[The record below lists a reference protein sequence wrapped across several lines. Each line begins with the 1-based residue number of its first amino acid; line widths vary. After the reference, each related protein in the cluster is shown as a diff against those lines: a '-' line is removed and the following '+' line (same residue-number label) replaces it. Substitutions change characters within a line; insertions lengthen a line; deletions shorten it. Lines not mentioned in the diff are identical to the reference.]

1 MTHAEQYSTSEPGA
15 PREARTRSRSRVGA
29 LLALAATTGI
39 TSLVVVPTRPA
50 SADQISDAKAQAS
63 ALTAKIAAEQQQ
75 IAALTSQYDAAS
87 YKISQLN
94 SQIAQSQAEVAKDQ
108 AEVAKDQGQ
117 LRNQAVADYMS
128 NGTSSQLTQMFTGDN
143 NAAGIHNVYSAIA
156 SGNVTN
162 TVDQLHTAQ
171 TQLRTQQDALQQ
183 QQSQATS
190 AANAA
195 ASSKNQASSLASQDS
210 SALNG
215 VNANILSLVRQQQA
229 AALAAA
235 QAAAQAKL
243 ASAQAA
249 QAAAQAAAQ
258 SAARSVSSGGG
269 SSGGGGSSSG
279 GGGYVSF
286 SPPPPTSSGAAGA
299 VQAAQGEIGVPYT
312 WGGTSPQTGFDCS
325 GLVMWAYGQVGISL
339 PHYSGAQYDDTTHI
353 ALADIAPGDLLFYGP
368 GGDEHVAMYIGG
380 GGKGEGPYTRA
391 NEQGTPMRTGDGFVG
406 VGRVG

>member
-15 PREARTRSRSRVGA
+15 PREARTRSRGRIGA
-29 LLALAATTGI
+29 LLALAVTTGI

-94 SQIAQSQAEVAKDQ
+94 SQIAQSQAGVAKDQ

-117 LRNQAVADYMS
+117 LRNHAVADYMS
-128 NGTSSQLTQMFTGDN
+128 NGTTSQLNQMFTGDN
-143 NAAGIHNVYSAIA
+143 NAVGIHNVYSAIA

-162 TVDQLHTAQ
+162 TVDHLHTAQ
-171 TQLRTQQDALQQ
+171 NQLRAEQSALQQ
-183 QQSQATS
+183 HQSQATS

-195 ASSKNQASSLASQDS
+195 AASKNQASSLASQDS

-215 VNANILSLVRQQQA
+215 VNANIQSLVRQQQA

-249 QAAAQAAAQ
+249 QAAAQAAA
-258 SAARSVSSGGG
+258 RSSSSGG
-269 SSGGGGSSSG
+269 SSSGGSSSG
-279 GGGYVSF
+279 GGYVSLNPA
-286 SPPPPTSSGAAGA
+286 PPSASGAAGA
-299 VQAAQGEIGVPYT
+299 VQAAQGEQGVPYQ
-312 WGGTSPQTGFDCS
+312 WGGTSPSGFDCS
-325 GLVMWAYGQVGISL
+325 GLTMWAYQQVGISL
-339 PHYSGAQYDDTTHI
+339 PHYSGAQYNATTHI

-368 GGDEHVAMYIGG
+368 GGSDHVAMYIGG
-380 GGKGEGPYTRA
+380 GEMVEAPYT
-391 NEQGTPMRTGDGFVG
+391 GSTVHDTPMRTGNGFVA
-406 VGRVG
+406 VGRVS

>member
-15 PREARTRSRSRVGA
+15 PHKARTRSRSRVGA
-29 LLALAATTGI
+29 LLALAVTTGI

-108 AEVAKDQGQ
+108 AEVNKDQGQ

-128 NGTSSQLTQMFTGDN
+128 NGTTSQITQLFTGDN

-162 TVDQLHTAQ
+162 TVDHLHTAQ
-171 TQLRTQQDALQQ
+171 NQLRAEQSALQQ
-183 QQSQATS
+183 QQSQVTS

-195 ASSKNQASSLASQDS
+195 AASKNQASSLASQDS

-215 VNANILSLVRQQQA
+215 VNANIQSLVRQQQA

-249 QAAAQAAAQ
+249 QAAAQAAA
-258 SAARSVSSGGG
+258 RSSS
-269 SSGGGGSSSG
+269 SGGSSSGGSSSGGG

-299 VQAAQGEIGVPYT
+299 VQAAQGEIGVPYQ
-312 WGGTSPQTGFDCS
+312 WGGTSPSGFDCS
-325 GLVMWAYGQVGISL
+325 GLTMWAYQQVGISL
-339 PHYSGAQYDDTTHI
+339 PHYSGAQYNATTHI

-368 GGDEHVAMYIGG
+368 GGSDHVAMYIGG
-380 GGKGEGPYTRA
+380 GEMVEAPYT
-391 NEQGTPMRTGDGFVG
+391 GSTVHDTPMRTGNGFVG

>member
-1 MTHAEQYSTSEPGA
+1 MTHAEQYSTSEPGV

-29 LLALAATTGI
+29 LIALAATTGI

-75 IAALTSQYDAAS
+75 IAALTSRYDAAS

-108 AEVAKDQGQ
+108 AEVNKDQGQ

-128 NGTSSQLTQMFTGDN
+128 NGTSNQLTQMFAGDN

-162 TVDQLHTAQ
+162 TVDHLHTAQ
-171 TQLRTQQDALQQ
+171 AQLHTQQDALQQ

-215 VNANILSLVRQQQA
+215 VNANIQSLVRQQQA

-258 SAARSVSSGGG
+258 SAARSAARSS
-269 SSGGGGSSSG
+269 SSGGSSSGGG

-286 SPPPPTSSGAAGA
+286 SPAPPTSSGRS
-299 VQAAQGEIGVPYT
+299 EEH
-312 WGGTSPQTGFDCS
+312 TSELQS
-325 GLVMWAYGQVGISL
+325 
-339 PHYSGAQYDDTTHI
+339 
-353 ALADIAPGDLLFYGP
+353 
-368 GGDEHVAMYIGG
+368 
-380 GGKGEGPYTRA
+380 R
-391 NEQGTPMRTGDGFVG
+391 
-406 VGRVG
+406 

>member
-15 PREARTRSRSRVGA
+15 PRKALTRSRSRVGA
-29 LLALAATTGI
+29 LLALAVTTGI

-215 VNANILSLVRQQQA
+215 VNANIQSLVRQQQA

-249 QAAAQAAAQ
+249 QAAAQSAAQ
-258 SAARSVSSGGG
+258 SAARSSSSGGTSSGGG
-269 SSGGGGSSSG
+269 G

-286 SPPPPTSSGAAGA
+286 SPAPPTSSGAAGA
-299 VQAAQGEIGVPYT
+299 VQAAQGERGVPYQ
-312 WGGTSPQTGFDCS
+312 WGGTSPSGFDCS
-325 GLVMWAYGQVGISL
+325 GLTMWAYQQVGISL
-339 PHYSGAQYDDTTHI
+339 PHYSGAQYNATTHI
-353 ALADIAPGDLLFYGP
+353 ALANIAPGDLLFYGP
-368 GGDEHVAMYIGG
+368 GGSDHVAMYIGG
-380 GGKGEGPYTRA
+380 GEMVEAPYT
-391 NEQGTPMRTGDGFVG
+391 GSTVHDTPMRTGDGFVG

>member
-1 MTHAEQYSTSEPGA
+1 MTHAEKYSTSEPGA

-29 LLALAATTGI
+29 LLALAVTTGI

-143 NAAGIHNVYSAIA
+143 NAAGSHNVYSAIA

-171 TQLRTQQDALQQ
+171 TQMRTQQDALQQ

-215 VNANILSLVRQQQA
+215 VNANIQSLVRQQQA

-269 SSGGGGSSSG
+269 SSGGSSGGG
-279 GGGYVSF
+279 GGGYVSLN
-286 SPPPPTSSGAAGA
+286 PAPPTSSGAAGA
-299 VQAAQGEIGVPYT
+299 VQGAQGERGVPYQ
-312 WGGTSPQTGFDCS
+312 WGGTSPSGFDCS
-325 GLVMWAYGQVGISL
+325 GLTMWAYPQGGISL
-339 PHYSGAQYDDTTHI
+339 PHYSGAQYT
-353 ALADIAPGDLLFYGP
+353 
-368 GGDEHVAMYIGG
+368 
-380 GGKGEGPYTRA
+380 
-391 NEQGTPMRTGDGFVG
+391 
-406 VGRVG
+406 

>member
-15 PREARTRSRSRVGA
+15 PRRARTRSRGRIGA
-29 LLALAATTGI
+29 LLALAVTTGI

-75 IAALTSQYDAAS
+75 IAALTSRYDAAS

-108 AEVAKDQGQ
+108 AEVNKDQGQ

-128 NGTSSQLTQMFTGDN
+128 NGTSNQLTQMFAGDN

-171 TQLRTQQDALQQ
+171 AQLHTQQDALQQ

-195 ASSKNQASSLASQDS
+195 AASKNQASSLASQDS

-215 VNANILSLVRQQQA
+215 VNANIQSLVRQQQA
-229 AALAAA
+229 ADLAAA

-249 QAAAQAAAQ
+249 QASAQAAA
-258 SAARSVSSGGG
+258 RSSS
-269 SSGGGGSSSG
+269 SGGSSSG
-279 GGGYVSF
+279 GGSGGGGGGGGYVSL
-286 SPPPPTSSGAAGA
+286 SPAPPTSRGAAGA
-299 VQAAQGEIGVPYT
+299 VQAAQGEQGVPYT
-312 WGGTSPQTGFDCS
+312 WGGTSPQSGFDCS
-325 GLVMWAYGQVGISL
+325 GLTMWAYQQVGISI
-339 PHYSGAQYDDTTHI
+339 PHYSGAQYDATTHI

-368 GGDEHVAMYIGG
+368 GGSEHVAMYIGG
-380 GGKGEGPYTRA
+380 GEMVEAPYT
-391 NEQGTPMRTGDGFVG
+391 GSTVHDTPMRTGDGFVG